1 MENKEIF
8 AVMVVGQQ
16 SPSVA
21 FNEYLE
27 AENEAKRLVKKERKP
42 AYVLKAVAFLEEQEV
57 KVTML
62 DNENLKEFDGINELP
77 KEFWGVDKK
86 NLY

>member
-1 MENKEIF
+1 
-8 AVMVVGQQ
+8 MVVGQQ
-16 SPSVA
+16 FPSVA

-27 AENEAKRLVKKERKP
+27 AETEAKRLVKKERKP

-62 DNENLKEFDGINELP
+62 TEK
-77 KEFWGVDKK
+77 
-86 NLY
+86 